1 MTTWITF
8 ETLDEMA
15 QTHGGTTIYVDRLGM
30 HGYTRNDRTRFELA
44 QVMKPDES
52 IVWSCIDLEAES
64 GENDLQPFATGTM
77 RECVQWMAGRVL
89 YGA

>member
-1 MTTWITF
+1 MTTWTTF

-30 HGYTRNDRTRFELA
+30 HGYTRDDRTRFEIALA
-44 QVMKPDES
+44 PLPTGGS
-52 IVWSCIDLEAES
+52 VWSVIDLEAEDDQD
-64 GENDLQPFATGTM
+64 EFTTGTM
-77 RECVQWMAGRVL
+77 RQCVQWMAGRVL